1 MIRPFES
8 ADLDR
13 ILWIETRAFP
23 KSPYDPATFLYYHR
37 NFPNHFLTFEK
48 ENILGYIIFT
58 PGGHIV
64 SLAVAPDH
72 RRRGIG
78 TLLVNECSIRCKG
91 TRPWLEVRRGNLG
104 AQRFYEKLGFR
115 KTAVIP
121 GYYGTED
128 AYVMEKQL
136 SEENR

>member
-1 MIRPFES
+1 MIRPFEP

-37 NFPNHFLTFEK
+37 SFPNHFLTFE
-48 ENILGYIIFT
+48 EETILGYIIFT
-58 PGGHIV
+58 PDGHIV

-78 TLLVNECSIRCKG
+78 TRLVNECSIRCESK
-91 TRPWLEVRRGNLG
+91 RLWMEVRRGNLG
-104 AQRFYEKLGFR
+104 AQRFYEKLGFQ
-115 KTAVIP
+115 KAAVIP
-121 GYYGTED
+121 GYYRTED
-128 AYVMEKQL
+128 AYVMEKY
-136 SEENR
+136 SPEKSR